1 MPGQDILMIASTL
14 DATDRVGSKDGGT
27 SVSVTWNQLIG
38 RAELVRDIPRY
49 QQLYQYI
56 YIYIGRYISTIELYM
71 CIYWL
76 WTDTCISTLGTHA
89 RQCQNH
95 IQNVFILTP
104 PDLNLMHTC
113 IANQRA
119 MWFFGSTGAKVRT
132 ELLIMLRGV
141 LGNNHLYHLIINTRL
156 TYQPMRIHKGK
167 KEPLTKG
174 TRSKTLGHQSLQN
187 IWWVFNVL

>member
-76 WTDTCISTLGTHA
+76 
-89 RQCQNH
+89 
-95 IQNVFILTP
+95 
-104 PDLNLMHTC
+104 
-113 IANQRA
+113 
-119 MWFFGSTGAKVRT
+119 
-132 ELLIMLRGV
+132 
-141 LGNNHLYHLIINTRL
+141 
-156 TYQPMRIHKGK
+156 
-167 KEPLTKG
+167 
-174 TRSKTLGHQSLQN
+174 
-187 IWWVFNVL
+187 